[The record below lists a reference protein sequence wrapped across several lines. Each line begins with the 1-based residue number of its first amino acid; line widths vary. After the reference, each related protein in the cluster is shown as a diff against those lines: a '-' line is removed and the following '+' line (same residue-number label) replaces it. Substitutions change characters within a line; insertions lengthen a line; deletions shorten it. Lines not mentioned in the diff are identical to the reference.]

1 MAQLEMME
9 RNEQTTI
16 HVDFA
21 HVKAWD
27 EPLAAAIAEEHARHE
42 AWLKAGLQEVMREY
56 HAEYF
61 LNQGVEPKEFFVAF
75 FNMPNTL
82 KVRELKMSQL
92 GALVAINGTVTRTS
106 DVVPE
111 LLFGRFECRECHT
124 VSELIEQQFKFTE
137 PSVCASASDGA
148 CPNRTRWE
156 LKLDRSRFCD
166 WQRVRVQENADEIPA
181 GSMPRSVDVIL
192 RHAAVDRAKAGDKCT
207 FVGTLIVVPDFG
219 QLYKHGSVST
229 SNSGGGGGGQGGRR
243 QGTGEGIGGLK
254 ELGVRDLTYR
264 TAFLAQTVA
273 RGSPKNI
280 EGSDDQTAEEDAA
293 ANLTEQDKRVFR
305 AMAATPQG
313 GRSTIYLDLVRS
325 LCPTIHGHSDIKKGL
340 LLMLMGGVHKTTPDQ
355 IKLRGEINICIV
367 GDPSTAKSQF
377 LKYAIKFQPRAVY
390 TSVKASS
397 AAGLTASV
405 VRDPDS
411 GEFQIEAGALMLADN
426 SICAIDEFDK
436 MDSTDQVAIHEA
448 MEQQTISITK
458 AGIQA
463 TLNARTSILA
473 AANPIFGRY
482 DKTKTLRQN
491 VAISPP
497 IMSRFD
503 LFFIVVD
510 EPDETT
516 DENIARHIVNVH
528 QKKEA
533 ALRLESDGETHYS
546 MQVLQNYVRF
556 ARTINPVLTPDAM
569 AAAVRAYGRLRSDD
583 QVGASRSS
591 YRITVRQ
598 LEALLR
604 LSEALARV
612 HLDELVRE
620 KYVLEAYSLLKK
632 SIINVE
638 ASDIQFDDEENEFGL
653 SSRGGLGAAAAAAD
667 GGVDMDDDDVAAVA
681 TTAGTIRGGNDVL
694 TMDQDG
700 FGTGDVRG
708 RGGGGA
714 VAVEER
720 PVNNNNA
727 SIPQAGAPPIAAD
740 GGVVGGG
747 EEGGGGGKSSS
758 GAPVKLQIPFEKYE
772 RMKKAFLLRLTQQED
787 QVTQRQLDE
796 DLLSRG
802 AAAHVTVSP
811 DGTLTL
817 SGEAG
822 TLSSR
827 PKPEE
832 SALTQRQLVN
842 WYLEQHESTL
852 VDRKALK
859 LESKIA
865 KKVLGR
871 MLKVD
876 RQLFYPID
884 YDAMEPGDPNLPEDE
899 EDRLVA
905 INPM

>member
-1 MAQLEMME
+1 LAQLEMME
-9 RNEQTTI
+9 KHEQTTI
-16 HVDFA
+16 HIDFS
-21 HVKAWD
+21 HIVAWD
-27 EPLAAAIAEEHARHE
+27 EPLASAIAEEHARHE

-82 KVRELKMSQL
+82 KVRELKMNQL

-111 LLFGRFECRECHT
+111 LLYGRFQCRECDT
-124 VSELIEQQFKFTE
+124 LSGYIEQQFKFTE
-137 PSVCASASDGA
+137 PSVCTSATATGS
-148 CPNRTRWE
+148 CSNRTRWD

-207 FVGTLIVVPDFG
+207 FVGSLIVVPDFG

-229 SNSGGGGGGQGGRR
+229 SNSGGAGAGGQGGRR
-243 QGTGEGIGGLK
+243 QGTEGIGGLK

-273 RGSPKNI
+273 RGSPRNI

-293 ANLTEQDKRVFR
+293 NNLTEQEKRIFR

-313 GRSTIYLDLVRS
+313 GKPTIYSDLVRS

-390 TSVKASS
+390 TSGKASS

-510 EPDETT
+510 EPDEIT

-546 MQVLQNYVRF
+546 MQVLQNYVRY

-612 HLDELVRE
+612 HLDEFVRE

-638 ASDIQFDDEENEFGL
+638 ASDIQFDDEENEL
-653 SSRGGLGAAAAAAD
+653 GGIA
-667 GGVDMDDDDVAAVA
+667 GVEGVSA
-681 TTAGTIRGGNDVL
+681 TTAGVDMGNDDDGVL
-694 TMDQDG
+694 ASSSSSSSSSSVRQRDSVMNMDQDG
-700 FGTGDVRG
+700 F
-708 RGGGGA
+708 
-714 VAVEER
+714 
-720 PVNNNNA
+720 
-727 SIPQAGAPPIAAD
+727 
-740 GGVVGGG
+740 
-747 EEGGGGGKSSS
+747 EEGGGGIVRSISTDENQSSASTSIPSLQNINQNDVTARGGGSGESGVKSIAQPSS
-758 GAPVKLQIPFEKYE
+758 KLQIPFEKYE
-772 RMKKAFLLRLTQQED
+772 RMKKAFLLRLSQQED
-787 QVTQRQLDE
+787 EVTQRHLDE
-796 DLLSRG
+796 DLQSRG
-802 AAAHVTVSP
+802 ASAHVSVSA

-817 SGEAG
+817 SGSAG
-822 TLSSR
+822 TLINR
-827 PKPEE
+827 PKREE
-832 SALTQRQLVN
+832 SALSMRQLVN
-842 WYLEQHESTL
+842 WYLEQHEHTL
-852 VDRKALK
+852 VDRKAVK
-859 LESKIA
+859 MEYKIA

-876 RQLFYPID
+876 RQLFHPID
-884 YDAMEPGDPNLPEDE
+884 YDAMQPGDPLLPIDE
-899 EDRLVA
+899 EDRLVT
-905 INPM
+905 INPL

>member
-1 MAQLEMME
+1 MAQLDLME

-111 LLFGRFECRECHT
+111 LLYGRFECRECHT

-148 CPNRTRWE
+148 CTNRTRWE

-229 SNSGGGGGGQGGRR
+229 SNSSGGGGQGGRR

-273 RGSPKNI
+273 RGSSKNI

-390 TSVKASS
+390 TSGKASS

-569 AAAVRAYGRLRSDD
+569 AAAVRAYGKLRSDD

-612 HLDELVRE
+612 HLDEFVRE

-653 SSRGGLGAAAAAAD
+653 FSSRSNGGASGSSASAG
-667 GGVDMDDDDVAAVA
+667 GGVDMGGDDESTTNAA
-681 TTAGTIRGGNDVL
+681 TTIVDVFA
-694 TMDQDG
+694 MDQDG
-700 FGTGDVRG
+700 FGTG
-708 RGGGGA
+708 GGGVGGLATEERSVNKTSLPQAPSNAADDAKGVAA
-714 VAVEER
+714 VA
-720 PVNNNNA
+720 
-727 SIPQAGAPPIAAD
+727 
-740 GGVVGGG
+740 GG
-747 EEGGGGGKSSS
+747 EGGSKSSS
-758 GAPVKLQIPFEKYE
+758 SSTAPSAKLQIPFEKYE

-802 AAAHVTVSP
+802 AAAHVTVSS

-822 TLSSR
+822 PLLNR

-832 SALTQRQLVN
+832 SALTLRQLVN
-842 WYLEQHESTL
+842 WYLEQHESSI

-865 KKVLGR
+865 KKVLSR